1 MRFLSIGLL
10 ALLSCAATAQW
21 TVEVLHPTGKA
32 ESQVYTC
39 AGPNQT
45 GYTIVAGVFRASAW
59 SGTMASWIDL
69 HPLAAEI
76 SIATG
81 RSGSSQYGYALI
93 ADAYQASG
101 WLSSAQSWFSLNPAG
116 ASSSAIHGTSAARQV
131 GYAVVD
137 GKTRASMWSG
147 SAGSWVSLDP
157 AAASSSIAMASFED
171 SLGSRQAG
179 MATVGGDEHA
189 SLWSGSAA
197 SWVDLHPEDAI
208 ASFAYGVY
216 GGLQVGSTTLVD
228 VEFASLWGGTA
239 GSWINLNPTGASTSV
254 AFGILGTTQVGYAT
268 FSGKKHAG
276 YWKGSADSWTDL
288 HAFLPAE
295 YDTSVA
301 RSISTDGTYD
311 YVGGY
316 GHNTAT
322 LHTEALLWKRPTE
335 LNDSF
340 AFTLNKS
347 IVGGQNSV
355 QGTISATITSSS
367 ARVYTTYDD
376 SSLVNTPAT
385 VTLPANTFVK
395 NFQITVIAVNSTIN
409 TTIYAKRGA
418 VIHSQPLTLT
428 PLVPT
433 ALSFTPNP
441 VTGGQS
447 TLGRVVI
454 NGVAGPSGRTIALF
468 GNSAFATTPSNVVVP
483 SGASSANFTITTLPV
498 TAVKTVTVTAR
509 VSAGEKTGTFRIN
522 P

>member
-1 MRFLSIGLL
+1 MI
-10 ALLSCAATAQW
+10 SCAAAAQW
-21 TVEVLHPTGKA
+21 TVEVLHPTGKS

-45 GYTIVAGVFRASAW
+45 GYAIVGGVFHASGW
-59 SGTMASWIDL
+59 SGTMGSWVDL
-69 HPLAAEI
+69 HPVGAEL
-76 SIATG
+76 SVATG
-81 RSGSSQYGYALI
+81 RSGASQYGYALI

-101 WLSSAQSWFSLNPAG
+101 WMNLAQSWFSLNPAG
-116 ASSSAIHGTSAARQV
+116 ATASTIHGTSATRQV

-137 GKTRASMWSG
+137 GKTKASLWMG
-147 SAGSWVSLDP
+147 SAGSWTSLDP
-157 AAASSSIAMASFED
+157 ASATSSVAMASFED
-171 SLGSRQAG
+171 SLSNWQAG
-179 MATVGGDEHA
+179 IATVGGNDHA
-189 SLWSGSAA
+189 SLWSGTPG

-208 ASFAYGVY
+208 ASMAYGVY
-216 GGLQVGSTTLVD
+216 GGLQVGATILVD
-228 VEFASLWGGTA
+228 FENASLWGGTA
-239 GSWINLNPTGASTSV
+239 GSWINLNPAGSTSSV
-254 AFGILGTTQVGYAT
+254 AFGILGTTQVGFAT

-276 YWKGSADSWTDL
+276 YWTGSAASWTDL
-288 HAFLPAE
+288 HSFLPAE

-301 RSISTDGTYD
+301 RSITTDGTYD
-311 YVGGY
+311 YVGGHGY
-316 GHNTAT
+316 NTAT

-340 AFTLNKS
+340 AFTLNKA
-347 IVGGQNSV
+347 IVAGQNSV

-367 ARVYTTYDD
+367 PRVYTTYDD
-376 SSLVNTPAT
+376 SSLVTTPAT
-385 VTLPANTFVK
+385 VTLAANTFVR
-395 NFQITVIAVNSTIN
+395 NFQITVMAVNSAIN

-418 VIHSQPLTLT
+418 TVHSQPLTLT

-468 GNSAFATTPSNVVVP
+468 DNSAFSTTPSNVVVP

-498 TAVKTVTVTAR
+498 TAMKTVTVTAR
-509 VSAGEKTGTFRIN
+509 VSAGEKTATFRIN